1 MSTPLRGGELGL
13 WPFVSP
19 DGAWVGFTAD
29 GILRKVPILGG
40 ISVTLT
46 DPPGVLTGATWGSDD
61 QIIMGIRDG
70 GLFRVSGIG
79 QAPETLTILDTE
91 QGETSHTGPSIIR
104 GRDAVLFVIGTGPI
118 LTTGQLAVLDLN
130 SGHITRLGLA
140 GVSPHYVSTG
150 HLVYAAADGSV
161 QAVAFDAASL
171 EVTGNPVTMVED
183 VMVKSTG
190 AAYFSVSDNGLLVY
204 VLAPGLDTQR
214 SVVWVDR
221 QGREEPV
228 VGQEPG
234 GYRSLRLSPNGR
246 QLALDINP
254 RASSGGVRSLWMHDV
269 RRGVTT
275 PLTPESGMNDQHPLW
290 TPDGERVVSSRD
302 GSLFWTLADGTGVAE
317 ELLNRQGETL
327 YPESWAPDGRLL
339 FQAIRGGLANIEALS
354 MADDRTVEALL
365 QTEASPGG
373 PIVSP
378 DGQWLAYHSNLL
390 AGRYEIYLAR
400 FPLLGDRRQI
410 STTGGRVPLWSPD
423 GSELFYKSLD
433 GREVMKVT
441 ISTEPTLTVGTPER
455 LFDGDY
461 LPATGTTRPWNL
473 TPDGQRFV
481 IIKAD
486 PRSAAAA
493 PNIHVVLNWTQEL
506 RERVP

>member
-1 MSTPLRGGELGL
+1 M
-13 WPFVSP
+13 
-19 DGAWVGFTAD
+19 
-29 GILRKVPILGG
+29 
-40 ISVTLT
+40 
-46 DPPGVLTGATWGSDD
+46 
-61 QIIMGIRDG
+61 
-70 GLFRVSGIG
+70 
-79 QAPETLTILDTE
+79 
-91 QGETSHTGPSIIR
+91 
-104 GRDAVLFVIGTGPI
+104 
-118 LTTGQLAVLDLN
+118 
-130 SGHITRLGLA
+130 
-140 GVSPHYVSTG
+140 
-150 HLVYAAADGSV
+150 